1 MDATDSSVAAGP
13 AHAPTA
19 TAPLDGLVVIDLG
32 HVYAAPYA
40 TMMLALAGAT
50 VIKVEP
56 VQGEHLRV
64 RSAVGGPSY
73 AFAMLH
79 SNKSFVTLN
88 LKEQKGKDLLGRM
101 VDRADVLVENFRPGV
116 MERLDVGPE
125 ALLKRNPRLV
135 YAQSSGFGRSGPYR
149 EYAAMDLSVQAISGI
164 MSITG
169 FPGDAPVK
177 AGPAICD
184 FSGGAHLYGAV
195 LTALYRRERT
205 GRGGLVE
212 VSMHE
217 SVYASMMSNLGAYY
231 ASGVDGLRT
240 GNRHGGLSVAPYN
253 VYEARDGYVAVICE
267 SDGHWA
273 KLLTVMGREDLL
285 GDPRFTVTKSR
296 AAHIDEVDKMVA
308 AWTAPQGKEEVFERL
323 RAVGVPAAPVKTL
336 GEATRDPHL
345 YERGMLQDV
354 DHPVLGRITVPH
366 TPILF
371 EDYGRPEPR
380 PSGELGRDNV
390 EVYGGWLGV
399 SQDELDSLRSEGV
412 I

>member
-1 MDATDSSVAAGP
+1 MEDTGTAVGAA
-13 AHAPTA
+13 A
-19 TAPLDGLVVIDLG
+19 APLEGLVVIDLG
-32 HVYAAPYA
+32 HVYAAPYT

-56 VQGEHLRV
+56 LKGEHLRV

-88 LKEQKGKDLLGRM
+88 LKDEKGKKLLRRM

-116 MERLDVGPE
+116 MERLGVGAE
-125 ALLKRNPRLV
+125 ALLERNPRLV

-164 MSITG
+164 MSTTG
-169 FPGDAPVK
+169 FPDDAPVK

-231 ASGVDGLRT
+231 ATGVDELRT

-253 VYEARDGYVAVICE
+253 VYEANDGYVAIICE

-273 KLLTVMGREDLL
+273 KLLSVMDRTDLL
-285 GDPRFTVTKSR
+285 DDPRYTVTKSR
-296 AAHIDEVDKMVA
+296 AAHMDDVDEMVG
-308 AWTAPQGKEEVFERL
+308 AWVAPQAKEVVFERL

-345 YERGMLQDV
+345 YARGMLQDIE
-354 DHPVLGRITVPH
+354 HPVLGPITVPH

-371 EDYGRPEPR
+371 EDYGRPAPR
-380 PSGELGRDNV
+380 PSGELGRDNN
-390 EVYGGWLGV
+390 EVYGDWLGIGP
-399 SQDELDSLRSEGV
+399 DELGSLRSEGV
-412 I
+412 V

>member
-1 MDATDSSVAAGP
+1 MEGTAAP
-13 AHAPTA
+13 AAETS
-19 TAPLDGLVVIDLG
+19 TAPLEGLVVIDLG

-56 VQGEHLRV
+56 LKGEHLRV
-64 RSAVGGPSY
+64 RAAVGGPGY

-88 LKEQKGKDLLGRM
+88 LKDAKGKELLRRM

-116 MERLDVGPE
+116 MERLGVGAE
-125 ALLKRNPRLV
+125 ALLERNPRLV

-149 EYAAMDLSVQAISGI
+149 EYAAMDLSVQAISGV
-164 MSITG
+164 MSTTG
-169 FPGDAPVK
+169 FPDDPPVK

-231 ASGVDGLRT
+231 ATGVDGLRT
-240 GNRHGGLSVAPYN
+240 GNRHGGLSVVPYN
-253 VYEARDGYVAVICE
+253 VYEANDGYVAIICE

-273 KLLTVMGREDLL
+273 KLLAVMDRTDLL
-285 GDPRFTVTKSR
+285 DDPRYTVTKSR
-296 AAHIDEVDKMVA
+296 ATHMDEVDEMVG
-308 AWTAPQGKEEVFERL
+308 AWVAPQAKEVVFERL

-345 YERGMLQDV
+345 YARGMLQDIE
-354 DHPVLGRITVPH
+354 HPVLGRITVPH

-371 EDYGRPEPR
+371 EDYGRPTPR
-380 PSGELGRDNV
+380 PSGELGQDNA
-390 EVYGGWLGV
+390 EVYGDWLGV
-399 SQDELDSLRSEGV
+399 GSDELESLRSEGV
-412 I
+412 V

>member
-1 MDATDSSVAAGP
+1 MAIEAPGIAGTPVAA
-13 AHAPTA
+13 TV
-19 TAPLDGLVVIDLG
+19 TAPLEGLVVIDLG

-56 VQGEHLRV
+56 LQGEHLRV

-116 MERLDVGPE
+116 MERLDVGPQ
-125 ALLKRNPRLV
+125 ALLERNPRLV

-149 EYAAMDLSVQAISGI
+149 EYAAMDLSIQAISGI

-169 FPGDAPVK
+169 FPDDAPVK

-212 VSMHE
+212 ISMHE

-231 ASGVDGLRT
+231 ATGVDGLRT

-253 VYEARDGYVAVICE
+253 VYEARDGYVAIICE

-273 KLLTVMGREDLL
+273 KLLTLMGRDDLL

-296 AAHIDEVDKMVA
+296 VAHIDEVDALVA

-336 GEATRDPHL
+336 GEVTRDPHL
-345 YERGMLQDV
+345 YERGMLQDIE
-354 DHPVLGRITVPH
+354 HPDLGRITVPH

-371 EDYGRPEPR
+371 EDYGRPTPR
-380 PSGELGRDNV
+380 PSGELGRDNAD
-390 EVYGGWLGV
+390 VYGDWLGV
-399 SQDELDSLRSEGV
+399 SPEELDSLRSEGV
-412 I
+412 V